1 MPRKR
6 VGSANDISRGV
17 LLIAP
22 FILARFRLI
31 EMSLGFHVIV
41 KKVNKY
47 SKIGNQRNNS
57 MPHSNYEK

>member
-1 MPRKR
+1 MGVPRVVQGASGMPRKR

-41 KKVNKY
+41 
-47 SKIGNQRNNS
+47 SKS
-57 MPHSNYEK
+57 K